1 MTEIEKRFCIDTILE
16 GLEGN
21 HIPYGY
27 DKRRRI
33 IYINDVDVT
42 KLLLASCE
50 VYVRREEE
58 LHNIMAKDRIEAYGK
73 LNEVKECLG
82 DIVYM
87 AENSLHT
94 KNKLAFACI
103 IARAKDLLKKENK

>member
-1 MTEIEKRFCIDTILE
+1 MTKIEKQICIDNILE

-21 HIPYGY
+21 HIPYKH

-42 KLLLASCE
+42 KLLLAACE

-58 LHNIMAKDRIEAYGK
+58 LHTIAAKDRIEAYGK
-73 LNEVKECLG
+73 LNEVKRCLG
-82 DIVYM
+82 HIVYM
-87 AENSLHT
+87 YDSGLYK
-94 KNKLAFACI
+94 KNELAFARF
-103 IARAKDLLKKENK
+103 IAEAQDLLKE